1 MVLGRCAH
9 RGETAVVSSP
19 SRQNSKEV
27 RYAWQS
33 NPAAML
39 FNGFRLQ
46 PVSSGPIPCL
56 ASQKAMDHTDCVDN
70 MRMDRILKLSFIEGL
85 TVLRAH
91 SDLRGQTISRSSDET
106 LWYKTPAPIWDRAL
120 PVGNGRLGAM
130 VFGGANSGTN
140 NGDLQDSQ
148 RNASLMDGSQTSGA
162 DEHLQLNESSLW
174 QGDRASRLNPRAHE
188 AVLEIRRLLLDSQGL
203 DSAKISAAERL
214 AENDMIG
221 IPPGMPSYSTLGDL
235 YLRSSNKGTISD
247 YRRQLDLETGVVRI
261 TYAMNGVRYKREAFA
276 SVPDEVIVVRLSA
289 DKKGAINYRLSMDR
303 LADFSVHTRGQ
314 NTLVLREGAE
324 HKGEIRFA
332 SEALVLPTGGSV
344 RTEDSELVVA
354 DSDSVTILIAAAT
367 DFKGGPF
374 AGGDPEVQCERALT
388 QARSRNAEQILV
400 RQEAVY
406 QPVYRRMTLHLGTAS
421 DANGDL
427 STDERV
433 KRVSAGADDLALQ
446 ELYFQFARYLLVSSS
461 RPDGLP
467 ANLQGIWAAGI
478 DNPWGSKWTI
488 NINTEMN
495 YWLADP
501 AGLGETTL
509 PLINLIDMV
518 RTPTSGTGMR
528 VAHDYY
534 GARGFVIHHNTDLW
548 GDAEPIDGYRWG
560 IWPMGGAWL
569 SLHAWD
575 HYAFTLDRRFLR
587 DRAWPILHDASQ
599 FFLDYLVDDGSGHL
613 VTGPSISPENSY
625 RLSDGSVHSVTMA
638 PTMDI
643 EIVRELFTR
652 TLDTGAI
659 LGEDAAFL
667 KQVENARSKLP
678 PFAIGKLGQLEEWQ
692 RDYDEPEPGHRHIS
706 HLWALFPGTQ
716 ISLEHTPD
724 LAKAARVSLERRLSY
739 GGGQTGWSRAWV
751 VNYWDHLHD
760 SKQAYESLQVM
771 FRQSTFPNLM
781 DTHPPGLFQIDGNLG
796 AANGMLE
803 ALVQSRWMQDATE
816 VELLPALPEQWS
828 DGSVKGVRVRG
839 GASLDMKWKAG
850 KIVFFELH
858 AKSNGGIRLIPPQGQ
873 TVASIRISNGKLLA
887 SGKGGMIRLNEG
899 MSYKVTFR

>member
-1 MVLGRCAH
+1 MNQV
-9 RGETAVVSSP
+9 
-19 SRQNSKEV
+19 
-27 RYAWQS
+27 
-33 NPAAML
+33 
-39 FNGFRLQ
+39 
-46 PVSSGPIPCL
+46 I
-56 ASQKAMDHTDCVDN
+56 
-70 MRMDRILKLSFIEGL
+70 KLSVVAGFAIL
-85 TVLRAH
+85 FAPLVLKCQAPAQELN
-91 SDLRGQTISRSSDET
+91 SV
-106 LWYKTPAPIWDRAL
+106 LWYQSPAPIWDRAL

-130 VFGGANSGTN
+130 VFGGANAGKN
-140 NGDLQDSQ
+140 NGDEQFSRQ
-148 RNASLMDGSQTSGA
+148 NAPLLDGSQTSGA

-174 QGDRASRLNPRAHE
+174 QGSRANRLNPRAHD
-188 AVLEIRRLLLDSQGL
+188 AVSQVRKLLLDSKGL
-203 DSAKISAAERL
+203 DGDKISAAEKI
-214 AENDMIG
+214 AQDGMIG
-221 IPPGMPSYSTLGDL
+221 IPSSMPGYSSLGDL
-235 YLRSSNKGTISD
+235 YLRSSNKGAIAD
-247 YRRQLDLETGVVRI
+247 YRRQLDLETGVARV
-261 TYAMNGVRYKREAFA
+261 TYSIEGVRYTREVFA
-276 SVPDEVIVVRLSA
+276 SLPDEVIVVRLSA
-289 DKKGAINYRLSMDR
+289 DRKGAIAFRASMDR
-303 LADFSVHTRGQ
+303 PADFTVDARGQ
-314 NTLVLREGAE
+314 DTLVLREGPE
-324 HKGEIRFA
+324 HKDQIRFA
-332 SEALVLPTGGSV
+332 GEALVIPTGGSV
-344 RTEDSELVVA
+344 HAEGTGLVVA
-354 DSDSVTILIAAAT
+354 DADSVTILIAAAT

-374 AGGDPEVQCERALT
+374 IGGDPEAKCEQALAK
-388 QARSRNAEQILV
+388 ARTHSAAQILA

-406 QPVYRRMTLHLGTAS
+406 QPMYRGMELHLGAAP
-421 DANGDL
+421 DVNDDL
-427 STDERV
+427 PTDERM
-433 KRVSAGADDLALQ
+433 KRVSAGADDLGLQ
-446 ELYFQFARYLLVSSS
+446 ELYFQFARYLLIGSS

-467 ANLQGIWAAGI
+467 ANLQGIWAGGI
-478 DNPWGSKWTI
+478 SNPWGSKWTI
-488 NINTEMN
+488 NVNTEMN
-495 YWLADP
+495 YWLAEP
-501 AGLGETTL
+501 AGLGETVL

-518 RTPTSGTGMR
+518 RTPASGTGTQ
-528 VAHDYY
+528 VAKDYY

-548 GDAEPIDGYRWG
+548 GDAESIDGYQWG

-569 SLHAWD
+569 SLQAWD
-575 HYAFTLDRRFLR
+575 HYAYTLDKSFLL

-625 RLSDGSVHSVTMA
+625 RLADGTHHSLTMA

-643 EIVRELFTR
+643 EILRELFTR
-652 TLDTGAI
+652 TLDAGHI
-659 LGEDAAFL
+659 LGEDATFL
-667 KQVENARSKLP
+667 KQVEEARGKLP
-678 PFAIGKLGQLEEWQ
+678 PFAIGKFGQLQEWQ
-692 RDYDEPEPGHRHIS
+692 RDYDENEPGHRHIS

-716 ISLEHTPD
+716 ISIVHTPD
-724 LAKAARVSLERRLSY
+724 LATAARTSLERRLSF

-760 SKQAYESLQVM
+760 AKQAYESLQVM

-803 ALVQSRWMQDATE
+803 ALVQSRWMPDATE